1 MGRCLTE
8 LPNMNL
14 TRPSIDAR
22 TILRRMLT
30 GALCAAAIATL
41 AACGGDDGG
50 SDSGS
55 GGTTATPAS
64 ELRPIDAPAQNTP
77 TTRCAP

>member
-1 MGRCLTE
+1 
-8 LPNMNL
+8 MNL

-41 AACGGDDGG
+41 AACGGDGG